1 VRKKYLIFSPV
12 ITDSFPL
19 HKKIK
24 KDLLKLISKSKGDS
38 YQNKTSTMTDDLS
51 KTDWPLSNDFSR
63 PWVKK
68 YGPMIKDFL
77 TKQVLELGY
86 RKIDISRLW
95 YQQYKQNQTHGWHHH
110 ARNYTGAY
118 YVEFPK
124 GSEPTQLLFAENL
137 DKTFSV
143 RAKEGDMILFPSY
156 LIHRSP
162 PIKNNK
168 RKTIIS
174 WNLDLLDIHPYLFY
188 DRKIRYLEEV
198 PDEPKSN

>member
-1 VRKKYLIFSPV
+1 MRKKYLIFSPV

-77 TKQVLELGY
+77 TKQVLQLVVQ
-86 RKIDISRLW
+86 IFILA
-95 YQQYKQNQTHGWHHH
+95 NLIFVI
-110 ARNYTGAY
+110 
-118 YVEFPK
+118 VEEVNRV
-124 GSEPTQLLFAENL
+124 GVN
-137 DKTFSV
+137 
-143 RAKEGDMILFPSY
+143 
-156 LIHRSP
+156 
-162 PIKNNK
+162 
-168 RKTIIS
+168 
-174 WNLDLLDIHPYLFY
+174 PYLLV
-188 DRKIRYLEEV
+188 KEITLQNKNV
-198 PDEPKSN
+198 